1 MLKDDD
7 KRAKRNLFFK
17 ENKDELKISRK
28 QRTLLCKIERRKNKI
43 ELKKL
48 LKEC

>member
-7 KRAKRNLFFK
+7 KRAKRNLFL

>member
-7 KRAKRNLFFK
+7 KRAKRNLFFI

-28 QRTLLCKIERRKNKI
+28 QRTLLCKIERRIKETFKGV
-43 ELKKL
+43 LKK
-48 LKEC
+48 